1 MQSPVAQRVCVLG
14 STGSIGVSTLDVLER
29 HPDQFSVFALTARER
44 IAELAQQCRRFSPRY
59 AVVLDEGRAQAL
71 RELLAPADLPT
82 EVLCGVEG
90 LCRVAS
96 DTEVDVVMA
105 AIVGAAGLRPTLAA
119 VKAGKKVLLANKES
133 LVMAGPVFMS
143 ALAESEAE
151 LLPIDSEHNA
161 IFQCLP
167 YPCADLASSGV
178 ERILLTGSGGPFRT
192 RPVSDLA
199 SVTPDEACAHPNW
212 SMGRKI
218 SVDSA
223 TMMNKGLEFIEACY
237 LFYARPEQIQV
248 VVHPQSIIHS
258 MVQYRDGS
266 LLAQMGNPD
275 MRTPIAHA
283 LAFPVR
289 IDSGVS
295 ALDLIAQGRLDFEA
309 PDEIR
314 FPCLRLAREA
324 MEAGGSA
331 PTSLNAAN
339 EVAVEAFLQGELAF
353 TEIPVIIDQVMK
365 SADIVELTDLDA
377 VELADRKAR
386 DLAQQ
391 VLASVQAASGA
402 ATSPQSRS
410 M

>member
-1 MQSPVAQRVCVLG
+1 MQGNSPQAVTVLG
-14 STGSIGVSTLDVLER
+14 STGSIGVSTLDVLAR
-29 HPDQFSVFALTARER
+29 HPQKYTVFALTANER
-44 IAELAQQCRRFSPRY
+44 VAELAQQCRRFNPRY
-59 AVVLDEGRAQAL
+59 AVVASEAGAKEL
-71 RELLAPADLPT
+71 RELLAGEVST
-82 EVLCGVEG
+82 EILQGVEG
-90 LCRVAS
+90 LCHVAS
-96 DTEVDVVMA
+96 TDEVGAVMA

-119 VKAGKKVLLANKES
+119 VEAGKKILLANKEA
-133 LVMAGPVFMS
+133 LVMAGPLFLR
-143 ALAESEAE
+143 ALRVSGAQ

-167 YPCADLASSGV
+167 YPCGGLEEVGV

-192 RPVSDLA
+192 RETGDLHK
-199 SVTPDEACAHPNW
+199 VTPDEACAHPNW

-237 LFYARPEQIQV
+237 LFNARPEQIEV

-283 LAFPVR
+283 LAFPSR
-289 IDSGVS
+289 IDAGVP

-309 PDEIR
+309 PDHQR

-324 MEAGGSA
+324 IDVGGSA
-331 PTSLNAAN
+331 PTVLNAAN
-339 EVAVEAFLQGELAF
+339 EIAVEAFLQGRLAF
-353 TEIPVIIDQVMK
+353 TSIAAAIEKVMN
-365 SADIVELTDLDA
+365 SAPTVELTGLEA
-377 VELADRKAR
+377 VEAIDLNAR
-386 DLAQQ
+386 ELAQQ
-391 VLASVQAASGA
+391 AVGA
-402 ATSPQSRS
+402 L
-410 M
+410 